1 MAWERPQKTIVRETR
16 RIAIGVAAL
25 LAVMLIVYALLGK
38 FTFGVALGALMGSAY
53 GVFNFFMLG
62 MTIQRAGKE
71 TDEAAARAR
80 SLLVQPAHAG
90 RGGRGGDRLRAAV
103 CRGAALRD
111 RAALSAADHS
121 GASAHGADQGRMTR
135 V

>member
-25 LAVMLIVYALLGK
+25 IAVMMIVYALMGR
-38 FTFGVALGALMGSAY
+38 FTFGVALGALMGGAY

-71 TDEAAARAR
+71 TDEAVARAR
-80 SLLVQPAHAG
+80 VRSSYSLRMLGAVAVAVIAFALPFAEGLPCVIALLFP
-90 RGGRGGDRLRAAV
+90 RLTIL
-103 CRGAALRD
+103 ALQLTGQIKD
-111 RAALSAADHS
+111 E
-121 GASAHGADQGRMTR
+121 
-135 V
+135 